1 MKDNKQ
7 SPLGLKILIEKHHH
21 FIFKFLV
28 ALLQTSLAYWFSE
41 LQQLRHGCW
50 SLKAPFPLSY
60 LFPIL
65 RLHCFSSSSS
75 SHCTFHCKTAS
86 PKPSTWAFYFP
97 GLFCSLGFFFFFWA
111 LPSFL
116 SDSYWKRLG
125 LGTSQNC
132 PCCLPA
138 RWDSSRFRDLAP
150 RDKEETQLLSLLC
163 HYMT

>member
-1 MKDNKQ
+1 MKDNRQ

-97 GLFCSLGFFFFFWA
+97 GLFCSLGFFFF
-111 LPSFL
+111 LLSSSFL
-116 SDSYWKRLG
+116 PVWLLLKKTWLG
-125 LGTSQNC
+125 DIT
-132 PCCLPA
+132 
-138 RWDSSRFRDLAP
+138 
-150 RDKEETQLLSLLC
+150 KLSLLPASKVRFLKIQGPGPQR
-163 HYMT
+163 